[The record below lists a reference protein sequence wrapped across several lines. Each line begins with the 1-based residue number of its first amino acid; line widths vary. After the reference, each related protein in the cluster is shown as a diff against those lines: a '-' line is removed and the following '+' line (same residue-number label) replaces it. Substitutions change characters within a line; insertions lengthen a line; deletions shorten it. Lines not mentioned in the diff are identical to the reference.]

1 MLEDYVRT
9 HDIVVPIPHY
19 STVSRR
25 VKALKWRMPRPV
37 SGDWTMDSTGFGVSG
52 AGEYFN
58 ARFNFDP
65 KAKYKKLHVMSD
77 LADGRI
83 IAATFTGST
92 GKGTGDVSQGRK
104 LLDQVDAVFNSVSA
118 DGAYDSETF
127 RT

>member
-1 MLEDYVRT
+1 M
-9 HDIVVPIPHY
+9 
-19 STVSRR
+19 
-25 VKALKWRMPRPV
+25 